1 MSNHSELRFTGY
13 RPNTLQAVP
22 ASPVALF
29 RSNRAPHSLTHSQFQ
44 FPFRNVVRVITSG
57 ADPRL
62 KFPIP
67 PLRPRPSA
75 ASLGRGAERPGRV
88 LRRES
93 PFGKRGAM
101 VRRARKMQR
110 ERGGRSINGLGN
122 GRTDVEFHSSIFSIQ
137 GVRRGTCPWD
147 WDMRR

>member
-67 PLRPRPSA
+67 PLRRVRVRLPPPSVGARSDLAAFCGANRRSEKEGRWFDARERCNVSA
-75 ASLGRGAERPGRV
+75 AGGQLTDWGTVGRMWNFIARSSRY
-88 LRRES
+88 RE
-93 PFGKRGAM
+93 
-101 VRRARKMQR
+101 
-110 ERGGRSINGLGN
+110 
-122 GRTDVEFHSSIFSIQ
+122 
-137 GVRRGTCPWD
+137 
-147 WDMRR
+147 